1 MQVNE
6 TTIVLLK
13 RTIENQGWIELP
25 SEGYSMYPFIR
36 RGDVCRFGAFETVRK
51 GEILLFHTAEG
62 RLVAHRYYK
71 KKKDHYFLKGD
82 TNECMDSP
90 VQKGHIIGKLIAI
103 KKKKMIVHMNQFF
116 PKSYG
121 YAVSSTHLTARFF
134 RFLLRRK
141 LGDGSYV

>member
-6 TTIVLLK
+6 TTIILLK

-25 SEGYSMYPFIR
+25 SEGFSMYPFIR
-36 RGDVCRFGAFETVRK
+36 RGDVCRFGVFETVSK

-71 KKKDHYFLKGD
+71 KKEEHYFFKGD

-90 VQKGHIIGKLIAI
+90 VQKGQIIGKLISI
-103 KKKKMIVHMNQFF
+103 KKKKMVVQMDRFF

-121 YAVSSTHLTARFF
+121 FAVSSTHFTARFF
-134 RFLLRRK
+134 RFFLRRK
-141 LGDGSYV
+141 PGDDSYV